1 MKQVLLM
8 IVAMALLGCGE
19 KRAQKPLAKAEAT
32 PKTEPKADT
41 TPKPGKPFTNTLGMK
56 FTPVQGTEIW
66 FCIWETRVKDYVYY
80 ATANAKEDGG
90 WKSPGFEQENTHP
103 VVRMSWNDALLKLN
117 STHVND
123 YEVYDE
129 VA

>member
-1 MKQVLLM
+1 M
-8 IVAMALLGCGE
+8 IVAMALLVSGE

-66 FCIWETRVKDYVYY
+66 FCIWETRVKDYAAY
-80 ATANAKEDGG
+80 AAANVGVDAN
-90 WKSPGFEQENTHP
+90 WKKVFFKQTDTEP
-103 VVRMSWNDALLKLN
+103 VVG
-117 STHVND
+117 
-123 YEVYDE
+123 
-129 VA
+129 